1 MSKANFSIE
10 GFAAEPKQRV
20 SKDGRQM
27 LDVSVAHSPRRFNKQ
42 SQQWEPVKDRDGND
56 VTVWARATF
65 FDDMAEFLQS
75 QVMKGTLVRLEG
87 EPRVNA
93 YLDSGGQAQA
103 SIDIQFASLS
113 IVPLK
118 PRQDAQQ
125 QWSGVSS
132 GAGAG
137 AWSSGGVNGAQN
149 GAQDAGGFEGE
160 VPF

>member
-20 SKDGRQM
+20 SQAGRTM
-27 LDVSVAHSPRRFNKQ
+27 LDISVAHSPRRFNKQ
-42 SQQWEPVKDRDGND
+42 SQQWEPVKDRDGNE

-65 FDDMAEFLQS
+65 FDDMADFLHG
-75 QVMKGTLVRLEG
+75 QVTKGTLVRLEG

-93 YLDSGGQAQA
+93 YLDNGGQPRAN
-103 SIDIQFASLS
+103 IEIQFASLS

-125 QWSGVSS
+125 QWSGASS
-132 GAGAG
+132 GVGMDS
-137 AWSSGGVNGAQN
+137 WSSGVANDAQTADF
-149 GAQDAGGFEGE
+149 GDGFSE
-160 VPF
+160 PF